1 MKNNALNL
9 LIFLL
14 LIVINFS
21 YAQPTHIRF
30 DHLTTRDGLS
40 QSTVNCMTR
49 DKLGYMW
56 FGTNDGLNRYNGYQ
70 FEVYRPTEISHSISH
85 ATVLSLAEDEHGLW
99 VGTANGLNYYDAR
112 REAFTA
118 HFYDS
123 SDDQSLQESRINA
136 LLIDHRQQMWIGTA
150 GGVKVYDP
158 VRKKFSQF
166 PLPESETMVHSLL
179 EDYRHHLWIGTARGL
194 FEYDEQHKL
203 RRIYR
208 HDPARAGS
216 LSDSHVFK
224 VFEDAR
230 QNIWVGTRSG
240 GLNLLEPGGTFQ
252 HFRHTTQEGA
262 ISNDRIK
269 DIATDQSERLWVATF
284 EGLNRYDYATE
295 TFEVF
300 SQDLSRPDGLTHFH
314 VWSLYHDPQ
323 GVLWIGTYAGGIN
336 VYSPFNQRFHYR
348 NPAGAVAGR
357 PIGKIGPMVED
368 GDTVWIASEGGGLIA
383 YHQQQHQYQFF
394 PLPSD
399 EVSAPQN
406 NIIKALM
413 KDRNGTLWIGTHDEG
428 IHLFDPET
436 QQFVG
441 RYQHQPYD
449 STSLNSNIVN
459 VIHEDREGYVW
470 VGTHNPGTLSRF
482 DPQTEIFQPIAY
494 RDKSDSLVP
503 IYDVKAIAERDGTI
517 YFGTGGYGLF
527 AYDRARQRFSHYTRH
542 TARHP
547 LPSNWIQALFHD
559 RQGHLWIGTD
569 RGAVRWSTT
578 DSVRHY
584 TTQNGLPSNN
594 IYSFEESAS
603 GFLWMGTLAGVARLD
618 QQQNTIRSYS
628 YVDGFPI
635 NELNQHASLRTSD
648 GLLYWGGDNGFVFF
662 DPQQMVNNEYVPK
675 VVLSDLQVFNQSVA
689 VGDASHLLDQPINQ
703 SQELTLNYRQN
714 VFTINFFSTNLIS
727 PEENQYAFRLDG
739 LEEDW
744 NEVGPRR
751 SATYTNLAPGAYTF
765 LVKTANNDGVWSTEP
780 TALQISVLPPPWK
793 TWWAYGLY
801 ALMVASLLLALR
813 RYWYVK
819 ATLEKNLALEQL
831 EHHKSEE
838 VHQAKIAFFTNVSHE
853 FRTPLTLI
861 LGPLQSILRS
871 ESLRNAAAE
880 TVSQL
885 CIIER
890 NAHRL
895 LRLVNQLLDLQKYET
910 NNVRLQVAQGDLV
923 KFVNEIYLSF
933 LSIAEEK
940 SIEYTFFCES
950 PSLTAWYDRDQ
961 LEKVFLNLLINAFK
975 YTARGGRIKVVLA
988 PAYREGRSLVRVS
1001 VHDTG
1006 TGIPADQL
1014 DKVFERFY
1022 QATNV
1027 SHHAGTGIG
1036 LSLAKSIVEM
1046 HHGRLE
1052 VQSDTETGTVFHAF
1066 LPSQPDDFAPEE
1078 IIADFK
1084 DSEAKEYYQVR
1095 EVPLLPLPHQQ
1106 ELLAPS
1112 APTILVVEDNPDVR
1126 VYISSLLGRQFHIL
1140 EADDGQTG
1148 WELAQARLPDLVI
1161 SDIMMPVSDGI
1172 TLCKRIKKETITQHI
1187 PVILLTARTATIH
1200 QKEGLGAGAD
1210 DYITKPFEVELLK
1223 IKVENLIASRRRLR
1237 TLFGEAI
1244 DLQQMGIEATSHD
1257 VDFLE
1262 KITRVVTE
1270 RISDPKLGV
1279 EHIAHEVGF
1288 SRSQL
1293 HRKLKELTGCTISE
1307 FVRNIRLK
1315 AAAKMLRE
1323 YQVSI
1328 SEVSDQVGFGSHAYF
1343 TKCFK
1348 EYFHLTPAHYAKQYY
1363 SAYARSEDK

>member
-14 LIVINFS
+14 LVAPKFS
-21 YAQPTHIRF
+21 YAQPNRVRF

-70 FEVYRPTEISHSISH
+70 FEVYRPDETSRSISH
-85 ATVLSLAEDEHGLW
+85 ASVLSLAEDEHGLW

-112 REAFTA
+112 REAFTT

-123 SDDQSLQESRINA
+123 SDNQSLQESRINS
-136 LLIDHRQQMWIGTA
+136 LLVDHQQRVWIGTA
-150 GGVKVYDP
+150 QGVKVYDP

-166 PLPESETMVHSLL
+166 PLPEGEPAVQSLL
-179 EDYRHHLWIGTARGL
+179 EDHRHHLWVGTAQGL
-194 FEYDEQHKL
+194 FEYDQH
-203 RRIYR
+203 RRLLHWYH
-208 HDPARAGS
+208 HDPSQAHS

-224 VFEDAR
+224 VFEDA
-230 QNIWVGTRSG
+230 QQSIWVGTRSG
-240 GLNLLEPGGTFQ
+240 GLNQLEPGGTFR
-252 HFRHTTQEGA
+252 HFRHTAQEGA

-269 DIATDQSERLWVATF
+269 DIATDQAGKLWVATF
-284 EGLNRYDYATE
+284 EGLNRYDYATG

-348 NPAGAVAGR
+348 NPAGAVAER

-368 GDTVWIASEGGGLIA
+368 GDNIWIASEGGGLIA
-383 YHQQQHQYQFF
+383 YHRRQQQYQFF

-399 EVSAPQN
+399 EVFAPQN

-413 KDRNGTLWIGTHDEG
+413 KDRNGRLWIGTHDEG

-436 QQFVG
+436 RQFVG
-441 RYQHQPYD
+441 RYQHQPHD
-449 STSLNSNIVN
+449 RTSLSSNIIN
-459 VIHEDREGYVW
+459 VIYEDQAGYVW
-470 VGTHNPGTLSRF
+470 IGTHNPGTLNRF
-482 DPQTEIFQPIAY
+482 DPDTKTFQSVSY
-494 RDKSDSLVP
+494 RDDSDSLVNV
-503 IYDVKAIAERDGTI
+503 YDVKAIAEHQGKL
-517 YFGTGGYGLF
+517 YFGTGGYGMF
-527 AYDRARQRFSHYTRH
+527 TYDQEQQRFARYTRH
-542 TARHP
+542 TAQHA

-559 RQGHLWIGTD
+559 RRGDLWIGTD
-569 RGAVRWSTT
+569 RGALRWSTA
-578 DSVRHY
+578 DSVQHY

-594 IYSFEESAS
+594 IGSFEESAS

-618 QQQNTIRSYS
+618 RQQNTIRSYS

-648 GLLYWGGDNGFVFF
+648 GLLFWGGDNGFVFF
-662 DPQQMVNNEYVPK
+662 DPHQMVNNEYVPK

-689 VGDASHLLDQPINQ
+689 VGDESELLDQPISQ
-703 SQELTLNYRQN
+703 SQQITLNYRRN

-765 LVKTANNDGVWSTEP
+765 LVKTANNDGVWSAEP
-780 TALQISVLPPPWK
+780 TALQINVLPPPWK

-831 EHHKSEE
+831 EHQQSEE
-838 VHQAKIAFFTNVSHE
+838 VHRAKIAFFTNVSHE

-871 ESLRNAAAE
+871 ESLRNAADE

-885 CIIER
+885 RIIER

-910 NNVRLQVAQGDLV
+910 DNIRLQVAQGDLV

-940 SIEYTFFCES
+940 SIDYTFCCES
-950 PSLTAWYDRDQ
+950 SSLTAWYDRDE

-975 YTARGGRIKVVLA
+975 YTARGGSIKVVLA
-988 PAYREGRSLVRVS
+988 PAQLAGRLLICVS

-1006 TGIPADQL
+1006 TGIPPDQI

-1046 HHGRLE
+1046 HHGLLE
-1052 VQSDTETGTVFHAF
+1052 VQSDTEVGTTFHTF
-1066 LPSQPDDFAPEE
+1066 LPSLPDDFAPEE

-1095 EVPLLPLPHQQ
+1095 EMPLPAYAHP
-1106 ELLAPS
+1106 EAPLPPLAP
-1112 APTILVVEDNPDVR
+1112 TVLVVEDNPDVR
-1126 VYISSLLGRQFHIL
+1126 TYVSSFLNRQYHVL
-1140 EADDGQTG
+1140 EADNGQAG
-1148 WELAQARLPDLVI
+1148 WELAQSKLPDLVI
-1161 SDIMMPVSDGI
+1161 SDVMMPVSDGI
-1172 TLCKRIKKETITQHI
+1172 TLCKRIKKETVTQHI
-1187 PVILLTARTATIH
+1187 PVILLTARTAAIH

-1244 DLQQMGIEATSHD
+1244 DLQQMGIEATSYD
-1257 VDFLE
+1257 VSFLE
-1262 KITRVVTE
+1262 KITHAITE
-1270 RISDPKLGV
+1270 RISDPQVGV
-1279 EHIAHEVGF
+1279 ADIAREVGF

-1323 YQVSI
+1323 YRMSI
-1328 SEVSDQVGFGSHAYF
+1328 SEVSDQVGFSSHAYF

-1348 EYFHLTPAHYAKQYY
+1348 DYFHLTPAQYAKQYY
-1363 SAYARSEDK
+1363 SDHVRSEDK